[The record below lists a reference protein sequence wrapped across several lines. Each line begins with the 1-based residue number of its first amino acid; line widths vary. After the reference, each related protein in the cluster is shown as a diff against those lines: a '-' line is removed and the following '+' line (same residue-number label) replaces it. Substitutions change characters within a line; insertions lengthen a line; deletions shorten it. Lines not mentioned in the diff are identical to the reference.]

1 MKFLS
6 LVKGIGKKK
15 STLNILLLNVQLFFL
30 EIRRETWTSLIILVF
45 QILVQIEKI
54 EIINT
59 SQNGNN

>member
-15 STLNILLLNVQLFFL
+15 STLNNVQLFFL
-30 EIRRETWTSLIILVF
+30 EIRRETWTSVIILVF
-45 QILVQIEKI
+45 QILVQIEKN